1 MCDADYNGAHCC
13 SSHNPCGIGGGDCDI
28 DADCSGSLVCGVDNC
43 RGFDSAWS
51 YSSFDCCYDPANI
64 TCKTTEFQC
73 LNGTCIKEGWECDG
87 MDDCGDSS
95 DESNCSGKQNFL
107 TL

>member
-43 RGFDSAWS
+43 QGFDSAWS
-51 YSSFDCCYDPANI
+51 YSNFDCCYDPAVAGSYLNKYI
-64 TCKTTEFQC
+64 GNLC
-73 LNGTCIKEGWECDG
+73 LLENKLI
-87 MDDCGDSS
+87 SS
-95 DESNCSGKQNFL
+95 QVVLFH
-107 TL
+107 

>member
-43 RGFDSAWS
+43 QGFDTAW
-51 YSSFDCCYDPANI
+51 YSTFDCCMEMPGMSNS
-64 TCKTTEFQC
+64 
-73 LNGTCIKEGWECDG
+73 LNYIEG
-87 MDDCGDSS
+87 
-95 DESNCSGKQNFL
+95 DESKLFRL
-107 TL
+107 V